1 MLIILLNKMVG
12 GSWWKMTP
20 QLSFWSTHER
30 LVVIAIHAPSRV
42 LLDVTCTQFE
52 IYIQFVNSHFLFQTQ
67 KSALGSLAVGHELSF
82 ILSPCLLA
90 CRLHAEVI
98 MRNNNKCN
106 VPLLSCLASKSEL
119 CNPIW
124 QSFLQYNVPPNLKDT
139 RQINPETPCPCN
151 YDRHPAVI
159 PTRIRQ

>member
-90 CRLHAEVI
+90 CRLHAD
-98 MRNNNKCN
+98 
-106 VPLLSCLASKSEL
+106 SKIADSKAEL

-124 QSFLQYNVPPNLKDT
+124 QSFLRHNVPPNLKDAS
-139 RQINPETPCPCN
+139 QILPETPCPCN
-151 YDRHPAVI
+151 YYRYPSSHPH
-159 PTRIRQ
+159 